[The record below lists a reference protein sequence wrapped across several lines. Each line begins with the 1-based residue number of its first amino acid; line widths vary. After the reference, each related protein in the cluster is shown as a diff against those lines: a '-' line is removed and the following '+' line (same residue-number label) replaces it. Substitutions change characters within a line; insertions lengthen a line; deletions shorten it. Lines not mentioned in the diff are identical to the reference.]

1 MNVSLKDIKLPYW
14 IPFVVLMLI
23 FFAIFPRTAK
33 FNYDYKKGSAWK
45 YETLLAQFDFPI
57 LKTDEQISEEKSK
70 AGSSVIPYYRYSEE
84 TVNKNIKAAESLSL
98 GSAASLRPA
107 IVSTIKSIYSHGVVS
122 DEGVKLSRNS
132 DDVSREVLYIQKDKR
147 ATKVPVTEV
156 YKLTDAKAKLLA
168 DMAKG
173 YKSWNLDSVFRSNN
187 VYDLIVPNL
196 VYDKQT
202 TELVHDESAPTVS
215 PTSGF
220 VNAGQLIVSKDEIVT
235 AEIEQILDS
244 YKAEYEATMGYDG
257 PKVIFLSGNF
267 IIALVLALILFLC
280 IFFTNTSLLS
290 DMNRLAYLLFVIV
303 VTACAAMLVNKANPT
318 FLYMVPFPLA
328 ALWLQGFFPKK
339 ALVPAYI
346 FSLLPLMIFARNGY
360 VLFVMF
366 LLAGLAAGYA
376 FKFFSRSWSQFLVS
390 LVIFVSLLVTYSGFY
405 MIEAVN
411 GEYFKVV
418 AFLAL
423 GSIFSVA
430 GYPLVFLYEKLFNL
444 LSTSRLKDLAETDQ
458 PLLQELFEKAP
469 GTYDHSLKLKNMV
482 EVVGQRIGGGINVN
496 LLRAGALYHD
506 IGKMENPLCF
516 TENSKLLPGSEGVD
530 YHAGKTCLES
540 AQDII
545 SHVSSGLKIAERY
558 KLPKEI
564 RDFIATHH
572 GTSYCSFY
580 IKYLNEG
587 GDAERKDEFC
597 YKGPKPFTREQVILM
612 VCDSVE
618 AASRSMKSMT
628 TEACTQFV
636 DKIILG
642 KIEQGQFND
651 ANITIKDLT
660 LMRNVL
666 VEYLPSVNHERVAYP
681 DRKPGRKSKKTV

>member
-1 MNVSLKDIKLPYW
+1 MNVSLKDIKLPSW
-14 IPFVVLMLI
+14 IPFLVLLLV

-57 LKTDEQISEEKSK
+57 LKTDEQISEEKSR

-84 TVNKNIKAAESLSL
+84 TVNKNLKAAESLSL
-98 GSAASLRPA
+98 GQAASLRPA
-107 IVSTIKSIYSHGVVS
+107 IVSAIKSIYSHGVVS

-147 ATKVPVTEV
+147 ANKVPVTEV

-168 DMAKG
+168 DMSKT
-173 YKSWNLDSVFRSNN
+173 YKSWNLDSIFRSNN
-187 VYDLIVPNL
+187 IYDLIVPNL
-196 VYDKQT
+196 VYDRQT
-202 TELVHDESAPTVS
+202 TELVHDESSPTVS

-257 PKVIFLSGNF
+257 PKVLFLFGNF
-267 IIALVLALILFLC
+267 IVALALVLIIFLV

-290 DMNRLAYLLFVIV
+290 DLNRLVYLLFVI
-303 VTACAAMLVNKANPT
+303 TIACVATLLVNKANPA

-339 ALVPAYI
+339 VLVPAYI
-346 FSLLPLMIFARNGY
+346 ISLMPLMIFARGGY

-390 LVIFVSLLVTYSGFY
+390 LVIFISLVVTYSGFY
-405 MIEAVN
+405 MIEAVS
-411 GEYFKVV
+411 GEYFKVI

-430 GYPLVFLYEKLFNL
+430 GYPLVYLYEKLFNL

-482 EVVGQRIGGGINVN
+482 EVVGQKIGGNINVN

-506 IGKMENPLCF
+506 IGKMQNPLCY
-516 TENSKLLPGSEGVD
+516 TENSKLVPGAEGID
-530 YHAGKTCLES
+530 YHAGKTSLES

-545 SHVSSGLKIAERY
+545 SHVSNGLKLAEKN

-564 RDFIATHH
+564 KDFIATHH

-587 GDAERKDEFC
+587 GDAARKEDFC
-597 YKGPKPFTREQVILM
+597 YKGPKPFTREQLILM

-618 AASRSMKSMT
+618 AASRSLKSMT
-628 TEACTQFV
+628 PEACSQLV
-636 DKIILG
+636 EKIVSG
-642 KIEQGQFND
+642 KIEQGQFD
-651 ANITIKDLT
+651 DSPITIKDLNT
-660 LMRNVL
+660 MKKVL

-681 DRKPGRKSKKTV
+681 DRKQGRKMKNTI

>member
-1 MNVSLKDIKLPYW
+1 MNVSLKDVKLPSW
-14 IPFVVLMLI
+14 IPFVVLLLV

-70 AGSSVIPYYRYSEE
+70 SGSSVIPYYRYSEE
-84 TVNKNIKAAESLSL
+84 TVNKNLKAAESLSL

-107 IVSTIKSIYSHGVVS
+107 IVSTIKSIYGHGVVS
-122 DEGVKLSRNS
+122 DEGVKLSRDS
-132 DDVSREVLYIQKDKR
+132 EDASREVLYIQKDKR

-168 DMAKG
+168 DMAKS
-173 YKSWNLDSVFRSNN
+173 YKSWNLDSIFRSNN

-202 TELVHDESAPTVS
+202 TELVHDESSPTVS

-267 IIALVLALILFLC
+267 IIALALVLILFLS
-280 IFFTNTSLLS
+280 IFFTNTSLLK
-290 DMNRLAYLLFVIV
+290 DLNRLVYLLFVV
-303 VTACAAMLVNKANPT
+303 LVTCIAALLVNKANPN

-328 ALWLQGFFPKK
+328 MLWLQGFFTKK
-339 ALVPAYI
+339 VLVPAYI
-346 FSLLPLMIFARNGY
+346 ISLMPLMIFARGGY

-366 LLAGLAAGYA
+366 LLAGLAAAYS
-376 FKFFSRSWSQFLVS
+376 FKYFSRSWSQFLVS
-390 LVIFVSLLVTYSGFY
+390 LVIFVSLIVVYSGFY

-411 GEYFKVV
+411 GEYFRTVG
-418 AFLAL
+418 FLAL

-482 EVVGQRIGGGINVN
+482 EVVGQRIGGNVN
-496 LLRAGALYHD
+496 VSLLRAGALYHD
-506 IGKMENPLCF
+506 IGKIENPLCF
-516 TENSKLLPGSEGVD
+516 TENSKLIPGTEGVD
-530 YHAGKTCLES
+530 YHAGKTSLES
-540 AQDII
+540 ARDII
-545 SHVSSGLKIAERY
+545 GHVANGLKLADKY

-564 RDFIATHH
+564 KDFIATHH

-587 GDAERKDEFC
+587 GDPEQKDAFC
-597 YKGPKPFTREQVILM
+597 YRGPKPFTKEQVILM

-618 AASRSMKSMT
+618 AASRSLKSMT
-628 TEACTQFV
+628 PEACSQLV
-636 DKIILG
+636 QKIMAG
-642 KIEQGQFND
+642 KSEQGQFD
-651 ANITIKDLT
+651 DSNITVKELT
-660 LMRNVL
+660 IMKKVL

-681 DRKPGRKSKKTV
+681 DRKTGRKAKISV

>member
-1 MNVSLKDIKLPYW
+1 MNVSLKDIKFPSRLP
-14 IPFVVLMLI
+14 FLVLMLI
-23 FFAIFPRTAK
+23 LFVIFPRTAK

-70 AGSSVIPYYRYSEE
+70 SAGGVIPYYRYSEE
-84 TVNKNIKAAESLSL
+84 IVNKNLKAAGSLSL
-98 GSAASLRPA
+98 GRASALRPA
-107 IVSTIKSIYSHGVVS
+107 IVSTIKDIYSHGVVS

-132 DDVSREVLYIQKDKR
+132 SDASREVLYVQKDKR
-147 ATKVPVTEV
+147 ASKVPVSEV

-168 DMAKG
+168 DMSG
-173 YKSWNLDSVFRSNN
+173 TYRSWNLDSIFRANN

-196 VYDKQT
+196 FYDKQT
-202 TELVHDESAPTVS
+202 TELVHDESSPTVS

-257 PKVIFLSGNF
+257 PKFVFLAGNF
-267 IIALVLALILFLC
+267 ILALALVLIIFFI
-280 IFFTNTSLLS
+280 IFFTGPALL
-290 DMNRLAYLLFVIV
+290 DDLNRLCYLLFVV
-303 VTACAAMLVNKANPT
+303 LFTCVSTLLVNKANPQ

-328 ALWLQGFFPKK
+328 ALWLLGFIPKK
-339 ALVPAYI
+339 VLVPVYI
-346 FSLLPLMIFARNGY
+346 TSLMPLMIFARDGY

-366 LLAGLAAGYA
+366 LLAGLAAAYA
-376 FKFFSRSWSQFLVS
+376 FKFFNRSWSQFLVS
-390 LVIFVSLLVTYSGFY
+390 LVIFVSLVITYSGFC

-411 GEYFKVV
+411 GDYLKVL

-423 GSIFSVA
+423 ASIFSVA
-430 GYPLVFLYEKLFNL
+430 GYPLVFLFEKLFNL

-482 EVVGQRIGGGINVN
+482 ELVGQKIGGNLNVN

-506 IGKMENPLCF
+506 VGKMKNPLCF
-516 TENSKLLPGSEGVD
+516 TENSKLATGSDRDD
-530 YHAGKTCLES
+530 YHAGKTPLES
-540 AQDII
+540 ARDII
-545 SHVSSGLKIAERY
+545 EHVPAGLEIAAAH
-558 KLPKEI
+558 KLPKEL

-580 IKYLNEG
+580 IKHLNEG
-587 GDAERKDEFC
+587 GDPSLKESFC
-597 YKGPKPFTREQVILM
+597 YGGPKPFTREQAILM

-618 AASRSMKSMT
+618 AASRSLKST
-628 TEACTQFV
+628 IPEACRQLV
-636 DKIILG
+636 EKIVTS
-642 KIEQGQFND
+642 KMEQGQFDD
-651 ANITIKDLT
+651 ANITVKDLNT
-660 LMRNVL
+660 MKKVL

-681 DRKPGRKSKKTV
+681 DRKPGRKAR

>member
-1 MNVSLKDIKLPYW
+1 MNVSLKDIKLTSW
-14 IPFVVLMLI
+14 LPFVALMLV
-23 FFAIFPRTAK
+23 FFVIFPRTAK

-57 LKTDEQISEEKSK
+57 LKTDEQISEEKSR
-70 AGSSVIPYYRYSEE
+70 ASSSVIPYYKYSEE
-84 TVNKNIKAAESLSL
+84 VVNKNLKAAESLSL
-98 GSAASLRPA
+98 GSASSLRPA
-107 IVSTIKSIYSHGVVS
+107 IVSTIKNIYSHGVVS
-122 DEGVKLSRNS
+122 DDGVRINKNS
-132 DDVSREVLYIQKDKR
+132 DDPSREVLYIQKDKR
-147 ATKVPVTEV
+147 ATKCPVSEV

-168 DMAKG
+168 DMARSYKG
-173 YKSWNLDSVFRSNN
+173 WNLDSIFRANN
-187 VYDLIVPNL
+187 VYDLIVTNL

-202 TELVHDESAPTVS
+202 TELVHEESAPVIS

-267 IIALVLALILFLC
+267 LIALAMALILFLF
-280 IFFTNTSLLS
+280 IFFTNTTLLT
-290 DMNRLAYLLFVIV
+290 DINRLAYLLFVV
-303 VTACAAMLVNKANPT
+303 VLTCVATLLVNKANPN

-328 ALWLQGFFPKK
+328 ALWLQGFFHKK
-339 ALVPAYI
+339 TLVPVYA
-346 FSLLPLMIFARNGY
+346 FSLMPLMIFARGGY

-366 LLAGLAAGYA
+366 LLAGLAASYA
-376 FKFFSRSWSQFLVS
+376 FKYFSRSWSQFMVS
-390 LVIFVSLLVTYSGFY
+390 LVIFISLAVTYSGFY

-411 GEYFKVV
+411 GEYFKVI
-418 AFLAL
+418 AFMAL
-423 GSIFSVA
+423 GSLFSVA

-482 EVVGQRIGGGINVN
+482 EVVGQRIGGSVNVN

-506 IGKMENPLCF
+506 IGKMQNPLCY
-516 TENSKLLPGSEGVD
+516 TENSRLVPGAEGVD
-530 YHAGKTCLES
+530 YHAGKTSLES
-540 AQDII
+540 AQDIV
-545 SHVSSGLKIAERY
+545 SHVSNGLKLAEKY

-564 RDFIATHH
+564 KDFIATHH

-587 GDAERKDEFC
+587 GDPARKEDFS

-618 AASRSMKSMT
+618 AASRSLKSNT
-628 TEACTQFV
+628 PEACLQLV
-636 DKIILG
+636 EKIMAG
-642 KIEQGQFND
+642 KAEQGQFD
-651 ANITIKDLT
+651 DSNITIRELT
-660 LMRNVL
+660 VMKKVL
-666 VEYLPSVNHERVAYP
+666 AEYLPSVNHERVAYP
-681 DRKPGRKSKKTV
+681 DRKPGRKGRNSV

>member
-1 MNVSLKDIKLPYW
+1 MNVSLKDIKFPFW
-14 IPFVVLMLI
+14 IPFVVLLLI

-57 LKTDEQISEEKSK
+57 LKTDEQISEEKSR

-84 TVNKNIKAAESLSL
+84 TVNKNLKAAESLSL

-107 IVSTIKSIYSHGVVS
+107 IVSTIKNIYSHGVVS
-122 DEGVKLSRNS
+122 DEGVKLSRDS
-132 DDVSREVLYIQKDKR
+132 DDASREVLYIQKDKR

-168 DMAKG
+168 DMAKS
-173 YKSWNLDSVFRSNN
+173 YKSWNLDSIFRSNN
-187 VYDLIVPNL
+187 IYDLIVPNL
-196 VYDKQT
+196 VFDKQT
-202 TELVHDESAPTVS
+202 TELVHDESSPTVS

-257 PKVIFLSGNF
+257 PKIIFLAGNF
-267 IIALVLALILFLC
+267 IIALALVLILFLC
-280 IFFTNTSLLS
+280 IFFTNTSLLQ
-290 DMNRLAYLLFVIV
+290 DFNRLTYLLFVV
-303 VTACAAMLVNKANPT
+303 LVTCVGTLLVNKANPA

-339 ALVPAYI
+339 ALVPVYI
-346 FSLLPLMIFARNGY
+346 ISLMPLMIFARGGY

-390 LVIFVSLLVTYSGFY
+390 LVIFISLIITYSGFY
-405 MIEAVN
+405 MTEAVN
-411 GEYFKVV
+411 GEYFKTV

-482 EVVGQRIGGGINVN
+482 EVVGQRIGGNVN
-496 LLRAGALYHD
+496 ISLLRAGALYHD
-506 IGKMENPLCF
+506 IGKIMNPLCF
-516 TENSKLLPGSEGVD
+516 TENSRLVPGAEELD
-530 YHAGKTCLES
+530 YHAGKTCQES
-540 AQDII
+540 AADII
-545 SHVSSGLKIAERY
+545 SHVANGLELAENY

-587 GDAERKDEFC
+587 GDPSQKEAFC
-597 YKGPKPFTREQVILM
+597 YKGPKPFTKEQVILM

-618 AASRSMKSMT
+618 AASRSLKSMT
-628 TEACTQFV
+628 PESCLQLV
-636 DKIILG
+636 EKIMAG
-642 KIEQGQFND
+642 KSEQGQFDD
-651 ANITIKDLT
+651 ATITVKDLT
-660 LMRNVL
+660 IMKKVL

-681 DRKPGRKSKKTV
+681 DRKPGRKAKKSV

>member
-1 MNVSLKDIKLPYW
+1 MNVSLKDIKLSSW
-14 IPFVVLMLI
+14 IPFVVLLLI

-57 LKTDEQISEEKSK
+57 LKTDEQISDERSR
-70 AGSSVIPYYRYSEE
+70 ASSSVIPYYKYSEE
-84 TVNKNIKAAESLSL
+84 TVNKNLKAAESLSL
-98 GSAASLRPA
+98 GSASSLRPA
-107 IVSTIKSIYSHGVVS
+107 IVSTIKNIYSHGVVS

-132 DDVSREVLYIQKDKR
+132 DDASREVLYIQKDKR
-147 ATKVPVTEV
+147 ATKVPVSEV

-168 DMAKG
+168 DMAKN
-173 YKSWNLDSVFRSNN
+173 YKSWNLDSIFRANN
-187 VYDLIVPNL
+187 VYDLIVTNL

-202 TELVHDESAPTVS
+202 TELVHEESTPVIS

-257 PKVIFLSGNF
+257 PKVFFLAGNF
-267 IIALVLALILFLC
+267 ILALVLVLIIFLI

-290 DMNRLAYLLFVIV
+290 DIYRLVYLLFV
-303 VTACAAMLVNKANPT
+303 VTIACMATLVVNKANPN

-339 ALVPAYI
+339 TLVPAYI
-346 FSLLPLMIFARNGY
+346 ISLLPLVIFTRNGY

-366 LLAGLAAGYA
+366 LLAGLTAGYA

-390 LVIFVSLLVTYSGFY
+390 LVIFVSLVITYSGFC

-411 GEYFKVV
+411 GDYFRVV

-430 GYPLVFLYEKLFNL
+430 GYPLVYLYEKLFNL
-444 LSTSRLKDLAETDQ
+444 LSASRLKDLAETDQ

-482 EVVGQRIGGGINVN
+482 EMVGQKIGGNINVN

-506 IGKMENPLCF
+506 IGKIMNPLCF
-516 TENSKLLPGSEGVD
+516 TENSKLIPGAENVD

-540 AQDII
+540 ARDII
-545 SHVSSGLKIAERY
+545 GHVSDGLKLADEH

-587 GDAERKDEFC
+587 GDASRKDEFC
-597 YKGPKPFTREQVILM
+597 YRGPKPFTREQAILM

-628 TEACTQFV
+628 PEACSQLIG
-636 DKIILG
+636 KIISG
-642 KIEQGQFND
+642 KIDQGQFDD
-651 ANITIKDLT
+651 ANITVKDLT
-660 LMRNVL
+660 TIMKVL
-666 VEYLPSVNHERVAYP
+666 AEYLPSVNHERVAYP
-681 DRKPGRKSKKTV
+681 DRKPGRKGRNSV

>member
-1 MNVSLKDIKLPYW
+1 MNVSLKDIKLPSW
-14 IPFVVLMLI
+14 IPFVVLLLV

-70 AGSSVIPYYRYSEE
+70 SGSSVIPYYRYSEE
-84 TVNKNIKAAESLSL
+84 TVNKNLKAAESLSL

-107 IVSTIKSIYSHGVVS
+107 IVSTIKSIYGHGVVS
-122 DEGVKLSRNS
+122 DEGVKLSRDS
-132 DDVSREVLYIQKDKR
+132 EDASREVLYIQKDKR

-168 DMAKG
+168 DMAKS
-173 YKSWNLDSVFRSNN
+173 YKSWNLDSIFRSNN

-202 TELVHDESAPTVS
+202 TELVHDESSPTVS

-257 PKVIFLSGNF
+257 PKVIFLFGNF
-267 IIALVLALILFLC
+267 IIAFALVLILFLC
-280 IFFTNTSLLS
+280 IFFTNTTLLE
-290 DMNRLAYLLFVIV
+290 DLNRLVYLLFVV
-303 VTACAAMLVNKANPT
+303 LVTCVATLLVNKANPA

-339 ALVPAYI
+339 ALVPVYI
-346 FSLLPLMIFARNGY
+346 VSLMPLMIFARAGY

-390 LVIFVSLLVTYSGFY
+390 AVIFVSLVITYSGFY

-418 AFLAL
+418 AFLLL

-482 EVVGQRIGGGINVN
+482 EVVGQKIGGNVNVN

-506 IGKMENPLCF
+506 IGKMQ
-516 TENSKLLPGSEGVD
+516 K
-530 YHAGKTCLES
+530 
-540 AQDII
+540 
-545 SHVSSGLKIAERY
+545 
-558 KLPKEI
+558 
-564 RDFIATHH
+564 
-572 GTSYCSFY
+572 
-580 IKYLNEG
+580 
-587 GDAERKDEFC
+587 
-597 YKGPKPFTREQVILM
+597 
-612 VCDSVE
+612 
-618 AASRSMKSMT
+618 
-628 TEACTQFV
+628 
-636 DKIILG
+636 
-642 KIEQGQFND
+642 
-651 ANITIKDLT
+651 
-660 LMRNVL
+660 
-666 VEYLPSVNHERVAYP
+666 
-681 DRKPGRKSKKTV
+681 

>member
-1 MNVSLKDIKLPYW
+1 MNVSLKDIKLPSW
-14 IPFVVLMLI
+14 IPFLVLLLV

-70 AGSSVIPYYRYSEE
+70 AASSVIPYYRYSEE
-84 TVNKNIKAAESLSL
+84 TVNKNLKAAESLSL
-98 GSAASLRPA
+98 GGAASLRPA
-107 IVSTIKSIYSHGVVS
+107 IVSTIKNIYSHGVVS
-122 DEGVKLSRNS
+122 DEGVKLGRNS
-132 DDVSREVLYIQKDKR
+132 DDASREVLYVQKDKR

-168 DMAKG
+168 DMARN
-173 YKSWNLDSVFRSNN
+173 YKSWNLDSIFRSNN

-196 VYDKQT
+196 FYDKQT
-202 TELVHDESAPTVS
+202 TELVHDESSPTVS

-257 PKVIFLSGNF
+257 PKVIFLFGNF
-267 IIALVLALILFLC
+267 IIAFALVLILFLC
-280 IFFTNTSLLS
+280 IFFTNTTLLE
-290 DMNRLAYLLFVIV
+290 DLNRLVYLLFVV
-303 VTACAAMLVNKANPT
+303 LVTCVATLLVNKANPA

-339 ALVPAYI
+339 ALVPVYI
-346 FSLLPLMIFARNGY
+346 VSLMPLMIFARAGY

-376 FKFFSRSWSQFLVS
+376 FKFFTRSWSQFLVS
-390 LVIFVSLLVTYSGFY
+390 VVIFVSLVITYSGFY
-405 MIEAVN
+405 LIEAVN
-411 GEYFKVV
+411 GEYFKVI
-418 AFLAL
+418 AFLLL

-482 EVVGQRIGGGINVN
+482 EVVGQKIGGNVNVN

-506 IGKMENPLCF
+506 IGKMANPLCF
-516 TENSKLLPGSEGVD
+516 TENSKLVPGSEGVD

-545 SHVSSGLKIAERY
+545 GHVASGLKLADKY
-558 KLPKEI
+558 KLPKEVK
-564 RDFIATHH
+564 DFIATHH

-587 GDAERKDEFC
+587 GDASQKDAFC
-597 YKGPKPFTREQVILM
+597 YRGPKPFTREQVILM

-618 AASRSMKSMT
+618 AASRSLKST
-628 TEACTQFV
+628 TPEACTQLV
-636 DKIILG
+636 EKIVSG
-642 KIEQGQFND
+642 KIEQGQFDD

-660 LMRNVL
+660 VMKKVL

-681 DRKPGRKSKKTV
+681 DRKPGRKAKISV